1 MLVGVE
7 DGRPFAAG
15 YLDAND
21 LSLEPAGRLRRVEA
35 LLGPQGPPVLR
46 LAADLEFA
54 DQILGVPARRLI
66 RERVIEAVTQHAV
79 IELAVAHA
87 VAPAAA
93 RDQVGRQIHIL
104 HASGH
109 SGLGTTQEDL
119 MRR

>member
-1 MLVGVE
+1 VLVGVK
-7 DGRPFAAG
+7 DGRPLTAG
-15 YLDAND
+15 DLDGND
-21 LSLEPAGRLRRVEA
+21 LALEPAGRLGRGEA
-35 LLGPQGPPVLR
+35 LLRAQCPTVLR
-46 LAADLEFA
+46 VAADLKFA

-79 IELAVAHA
+79 VELAVAHA

-93 RDQVGRQIHIL
+93 RNQVRRQIHIL

-109 SGLGTTQEDL
+109 GGLGSTQEDL